1 MPTIYFPVSH
11 NCWGHSQ
18 PQPAGLLQDACDPGR
33 DFRPWGNTKIQL
45 TQQNK
50 HSLKYSDRV
59 CTCPVEQAGA
69 RQKKSSHEI
78 HQFST
83 SSQSFPMSFKYRF
96 YLPSWCLAEPCRD
109 HQPSHCRVFSS
120 RTSMSV
126 FLKTTPSVPTPG
138 YFTSFRISVD
148 STPDAGKDWNRLMT
162 CLHGPWWKEIHQLAL
177 LRHLLCPQ
185 SPCLLEVSSYLLLIS
200 QDHIWESECLINKEI
215 KKARSGEDLG
225 DHP

>member
-148 STPDAGKDWNRLMT
+148 STQMQVKTGTGSWHVYMDHDGRKSTSWHYSGTFCVPSLPAF
-162 CLHGPWWKEIHQLAL
+162 WK
-177 LRHLLCPQ
+177 
-185 SPCLLEVSSYLLLIS
+185 SV
-200 QDHIWESECLINKEI
+200 HIYC
-215 KKARSGEDLG
+215 
-225 DHP
+225 